1 MFNFRS
7 VAPLVATLFFLA
19 SGFAEEAASEK
30 STSEKVASEK
40 PASEK
45 PAFEKTGTDIP
56 PPSLPSTPI
65 PKFYDKITVTLQARI
80 DYGGLNPAADDTHY
94 QDSLNSYIRHFRIG
108 VQGVCY
114 LKDLFY
120 DVALEG
126 DYTDKAPNNTAYQS
140 NAPNEDTDVPVTVSE
155 AFIKYKVNSAFEIRF
170 GKAKLPYSRVY
181 LTSSSLQLIMDR
193 PLFTTDLRD
202 FFHRYVHT
210 GVQVSGGVYDDSIVY
225 YLSVSDGFKSGNRI
239 GDTAGQMNH
248 LTVSSAGPL
257 TVARIEVSPSGW
269 NEKKRNDS
277 HLGEG
282 RHLTLGV
289 NDGYQGAIRYNET
302 DGEESRN
309 LLGADLSFHYESLTL
324 QTEYDLW
331 KNHTTVNDQIDAAGF
346 YVQGGW
352 FFKTI
357 NVEPV
362 LRYEIFEEN
371 KNLADATTTVLT
383 PGVNWYVS
391 GHDLKVAFNWS
402 RYLYSADS
410 AGGYGSSLN
419 RNVFELGVQ
428 LKRSF

>member
-1 MFNFRS
+1 MKCPPVPIKLISMRIFRI
-7 VAPLVATLFFLA
+7 VVPLVATWSCLVC
-19 SGFAEEAASEK
+19 GFAEE
-30 STSEKVASEK
+30 

-45 PAFEKTGTDIP
+45 TAAEKIGADAPLLVLP
-56 PPSLPSTPI
+56 PVSVA
-65 PKFYDKITVTLQARI
+65 KFYDKITVTLQGRI
-80 DYGGLNPAADDTHY
+80 DYGGLNPTADHTQY
-94 QDSLNSYIRHFRIG
+94 QDSLNSYIRHFRLG
-108 VQGVCY
+108 AQGTCY
-114 LKDLFY
+114 FKDLFY

-126 DYTDKAPNNTAYQS
+126 DYTDKAPNHTAYQS
-140 NAPNEDTDVPVTVSE
+140 NAPNDDIDVPVTVSE
-155 AFIKYKVNSAFEIRF
+155 AFMKYKVNSALEIRF

-202 FFHRYVHT
+202 YFHRYVHT
-210 GVQVSGGVYDDSIVY
+210 GVQVSGGVYGDNFRY
-225 YLSVSDGFKSGNRI
+225 YLSVSDGFKSGDSI
-239 GDTAGQMNH
+239 GDTATQVSN

-257 TVARIEVSPSGW
+257 GVARIEASPSGW
-269 NEKKRNDS
+269 HEDKRSDA

-289 NDGYQGAIRYNET
+289 NDGYQGAIRYNEV
-302 DGEESRN
+302 DGEETRN
-309 LLGADLSFHYESLTL
+309 LLGADISFHDESLTL
-324 QTEYDLW
+324 QAEYDVW
-331 KNHTTVNDQIDAAGF
+331 KNHTTATDQIDAAGF

-352 FFKTI
+352 FCKTI

-371 KNLADATTTVLT
+371 KNLPDSTTIVIT

-391 GHDLKVAFNWS
+391 GHDLKFSFNWS
-402 RYLYSADS
+402 RYLYSPDS
-410 AGGYGSSLN
+410 AGGYGSSLS